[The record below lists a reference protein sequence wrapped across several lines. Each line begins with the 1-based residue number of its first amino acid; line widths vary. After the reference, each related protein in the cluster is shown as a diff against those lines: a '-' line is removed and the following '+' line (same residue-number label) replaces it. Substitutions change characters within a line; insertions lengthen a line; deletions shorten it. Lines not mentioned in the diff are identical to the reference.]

1 MALSFWHLGH
11 PVPVNRLTVCPQ
23 EDTEDVPGTGE
34 NLFGAEPRP
43 CCASLMLSAPATLT
57 GCRTLASEF
66 LLPVLFHV
74 GETPILLPTWHLI
87 AMVPLPTFYL
97 GLLYLGTCL
106 CPTQPVNT
114 WTALCSS
121 FKEYLTHTQA
131 RHLLS
136 HLTLTT
142 ELGRDCLSA
151 GDRHGDS
158 E

>member
-23 EDTEDVPGTGE
+23 EDTEDVPGTGGE

-74 GETPILLPTWHLI
+74 GDTPILSTWHLI
-87 AMVPLPTFYL
+87 PLVPLHHILPWTVVFGYL
-97 GLLYLGTCL
+97 SVSYSACEHLDCSVFLL
-106 CPTQPVNT
+106 
-114 WTALCSS
+114 
-121 FKEYLTHTQA
+121 
-131 RHLLS
+131 
-136 HLTLTT
+136 
-142 ELGRDCLSA
+142 
-151 GDRHGDS
+151 
-158 E
+158 